1 MPKRTREQTSR
12 IMSRIHGKDTGI
24 EMVLRKTL
32 WRRGHRY
39 RKNVTWLPGKPDIV
53 FRVAKVAI
61 FCDGEFWHGKN
72 WMVRQKDLHGNRAFW
87 VAKIERNRARDRA
100 VNAALRET
108 GWTVLRFWGNTIERK
123 LNKVVDLVEA
133 ILAARGKRDG

>member
-1 MPKRTREQTSR
+1 
-12 IMSRIHGKDTGI
+12 MSRIHGKDTGI

-108 GWTVLRFWGNTIERK
+108 GWTVLRFWGNTIERE

>member
-1 MPKRTREQTSR
+1 
-12 IMSRIHGKDTGI
+12 MSRIHGKDTGI